1 VPQLKNVLYFE
12 IGFNKEF
19 QTIHLR
25 ATRNLSIICTCFQSG
40 LKLTERAVILILPS
54 LIETFQESSNFL
66 KEEIGR
72 LSSGTASASKIGVLQ
87 KLVSFESSVEG

>member
-1 VPQLKNVLYFE
+1 
-12 IGFNKEF
+12 
-19 QTIHLR
+19 
-25 ATRNLSIICTCFQSG
+25 
-40 LKLTERAVILILPS
+40 VILILPS